1 MRLIIL
7 VSLSIFT
14 IISCDSGPVEPNI
27 RIDSQEDAFKQ
38 EQRLKKR
45 FERIHAQRREITKKS
60 VEVQA
65 KRRKFLID
73 TSDLENTKEQ
83 KIDYYLGKAKAA
95 QKVLKM
101 NTAIEYANKVL
112 DLDPKNVEAKKIL
125 QYYRKMISISNR
137 YTPSA
142 SMDRRN
148 KKMAKEAKANIQTQ
162 KGKNLYENFKKD
174 VNKKAPKGFRFEDAF
189 KKNTRK

>member
-45 FERIHAQRREITKKS
+45 FERIHERRRNKTKES
-60 VEVQA
+60 VKVQE
-65 KRRKFLID
+65 KRRKFLMD
-73 TSDLENTKEQ
+73 TDDLDNTDDAKV
-83 KIDYYLGKAKAA
+83 DYYLGMAKDA
-95 QKVLKM
+95 QKALKM
-101 NTAIEYANKVL
+101 NVAIRYAKKVL
-112 DLDPKNVEAKKIL
+112 SIDPKNIEAKKIL
-125 QYYRKMISISNR
+125 RYYRKMLSIDNR

-142 SMDRRN
+142 SMERRN
-148 KKMAKEAKANIQTQ
+148 KKMAEEAKANIETQ
-162 KGKNLYENFKKD
+162 KGKNLYKNFKND